1 MTSTR
6 LGRSLSI
13 LSGLSAAQ
21 DEEKY
26 RLLSDNLEQ
35 AVLFVSL
42 PELQVTDA
50 NLRVMQVTGYSRR
63 ELEFTS
69 LPELMFPA
77 NEGSLSEVLC
87 SVKVGV
93 TRRFGG
99 FSLRT
104 HGGDTVPVNVI
115 ATRGSERPK
124 TMLLILEL
132 EKEVSD
138 ETNIRT
144 GDNERSLHAMAVLL
158 EMLRSPLTSVL
169 SDAVPLCKTFLDAD
183 EVALYS
189 EFTANTEPG
198 FQILDA
204 VGSRTLP
211 EKLDDTDGAVG
222 PALFEWRADMPA
234 VSDLSRS
241 VRDQGFELLL
251 THPLGDRIARC
262 GVLVALYRSGN
273 RAAGR
278 GRARME
284 PAARIITV
292 LIELQSRLEMAREL
306 SYQQEALERQWH
318 TLLHSVGDGVLTVNA
333 DGEIEHINAHAE
345 RMLGYKQTEVSGMQ
359 LRDVLVGAQPAAGA
373 LLSALSKGE
382 EYAGSDITLVRR
394 DGQEVHVLLRGVPI
408 DGTRDGDLSGLITIR
423 DHSERKAM
431 EAKAQ
436 HLEQRAFV
444 GDLSAIFAHEIR
456 NPLNGITTGLQYIQM
471 QLGSEDAIQESVQSI
486 LDEASRI
493 SRLLQDIL
501 LIVKPTELV
510 IKPTL
515 VGQLVRT
522 ISDRWRERL
531 HSRGISMDVEVDEDT
546 PLVLADVD
554 QIEQV
559 FSNLLSNAMHAMEP
573 VGGSVTITVQSAS
586 SESDVRGE
594 HVEINIG
601 DTGPGMPGDV
611 LERVFNPFYT
621 TKQEGTGLGLAISQ
635 RIVNDHR
642 GTLSAQSWPTI
653 GTVFTVVLPATTSAG
668 K

>member
-42 PELQVTDA
+42 PQLQVTDA

-63 ELEFTS
+63 ELDLTS
-69 LPELMFPA
+69 LPDLMFST
-77 NEGSLSEVLC
+77 NEGSLSETLR

-93 TRRFGG
+93 TRRFGD

-104 HGGDTVPVNVI
+104 HGGNTVPVNVI
-115 ATRGSERPK
+115 ATRGSQHPE
-124 TMLLILEL
+124 TMLLILDL
-132 EKEVSD
+132 KKEVSD

-144 GDNERSLHAMAVLL
+144 GDNERSLHALAALL

-169 SDAVPLCKTFLDAD
+169 SDAVPLCKTFLEAD

-189 EFTANTEPG
+189 ATTAPG

-204 VGSRTLP
+204 VGSRILP
-211 EKLDDTDGAVG
+211 KNIDVTDGAVG
-222 PALFEWRADMPA
+222 PALFEWRADTPA
-234 VSDLSRS
+234 ISALSRA
-241 VRDQGFELLL
+241 VRDQRFELLL
-251 THPLGDRIARC
+251 THPLGDRIGRC

-273 RAAGR
+273 RTAER

-292 LIELQSRLEMAREL
+292 LIELQRRLQIAGAL
-306 SYQQEALERQWH
+306 TYQQEALERRWQA
-318 TLLHSVGDGVLTVNA
+318 LLHSVGDGVVTVNA
-333 DGEIEHINAHAE
+333 DGAIEHINTHAE

-382 EYAGSDITLVRR
+382 EYVGSDITLVRR
-394 DGQEVHVLLRGVPI
+394 DGQEILVLLTGVPI
-408 DGTRDGDLSGLITIR
+408 DGTRDGDLFGLITIR

-436 HLEQRAFV
+436 HLEQRAFL

-471 QLGSEDAIQESVQSI
+471 QLRSEDAIQESVQSI

-515 VGQLVRT
+515 VSKLVRT

-531 HSRGISMDVEVDEDT
+531 HSRGISMDVEVAGDT

-573 VGGSVTITVQSAS
+573 AGGSVTITVQPIS

-594 HVEINIG
+594 NVEINIG

-653 GTVFTVVLPATTSAG
+653 GTVFTLVLPATTSEG